1 MQKKLD
7 PDDKTNFRTV
17 NLSLLFS
24 KVFENVIYDQGNEY
38 VDKFLNKSRFVAFV
52 KLTQRSMHFSDF
64 LRKCQK
70 ELKSSGIVGA
80 ILMDLSK
87 AYGYLPHDLIIPF
100 RDIWT

>member
-38 VDKFLNKSRFVAFV
+38 VDKFLNKSLCGFRKATKHALFRLPQKTSERV
-52 KLTQRSMHFSDF
+52 KIVWNCRSDSNGF
-64 LRKCQK
+64 
-70 ELKSSGIVGA
+70 I
-80 ILMDLSK
+80 
-87 AYGYLPHDLIIPF
+87 
-100 RDIWT
+100 